1 MSIGVKTGTNP
12 LPPGRRT
19 GYVYPIDPQGPTP
32 KPYAVG
38 NGQRKEKRMNTYKKA
53 VAFLRDAGRKA
64 AAAPYWG
71 MALLATADNATP
83 KTVDIDPK
91 KNQTRFMWTNPAAP
105 KRGPVLSLPAL
116 FPQIKAG
123 TIDGAI
129 KQGIH
134 FAHAARV
141 AGVAGAAKAETDVA
155 WQTICERYDVG
166 FEDIRTVSGPL
177 ADWYRSDTTDKTP
190 TAFAAVI
197 VKALTTDPETET
209 DPETDTDTDP
219 ETETETETNPLLAM
233 VYGDGF
239 PKRGDKLNA
248 LIDDAFD
255 RDDGGAFYRLVRRSV
270 ERHTARVEAD
280 AADAASVM
288 GDADTL
294 AATGTDN

>member
-1 MSIGVKTGTNP
+1 
-12 LPPGRRT
+12 
-19 GYVYPIDPQGPTP
+19 
-32 KPYAVG
+32 
-38 NGQRKEKRMNTYKKA
+38 MNTYKKA

-83 KTVDIDPK
+83 KTVTIEPK

-155 WQTICERYDVG
+155 WQAICDRYDIG
-166 FEDIRTVSGPL
+166 FEDIRNVAGPL
-177 ADWYRSDTTDKTP
+177 ADWYRSETTDKTP

-197 VKALTTDPETET
+197 VKALAD
-209 DPETDTDTDP
+209 DDTDDTDGDTDGDDDG
-219 ETETETETNPLLAM
+219 ESESESETNPLLAL

-239 PKRGDKLNA
+239 PKHGGKLNA
-248 LIDDAFD
+248 MIEDAFD
-255 RDDGGAFYRLVRRSV
+255 RDDGGAFYRLIRRAADV
-270 ERHTARVEAD
+270 QKARVEAD
-280 AADAASVM
+280 AAAA
-288 GDADTL
+288 ATL
-294 AATGTDN
+294 APTG

>member
-1 MSIGVKTGTNP
+1 
-12 LPPGRRT
+12 
-19 GYVYPIDPQGPTP
+19 
-32 KPYAVG
+32 
-38 NGQRKEKRMNTYKKA
+38 MNMYRKA

-71 MALLATADNATP
+71 MALLATADNARP
-83 KTVDIDPK
+83 AMVKIDPK
-91 KNQTRFMWTNPAAP
+91 ANQTRFTWTNPAAP
-105 KRGPVLSLPAL
+105 RRGPVLSLPML

-134 FAHAARV
+134 FAHAART
-141 AGVAGAAKAETDVA
+141 AGVAGAAQAETDAA
-155 WQTICERYDVG
+155 WRTICERYDIG
-166 FEDIRTVSGPL
+166 FEDIRTVAGPL

-197 VKALTTDPETET
+197 EKALT
-209 DPETDTDTDP
+209 DTDEDTDDDATD
-219 ETETETETNPLLAM
+219 ETETETEANPILAM

-255 RDDGGAFYRLVRRSV
+255 RDDGGAFYRFAVRCAD
-270 ERHTARVEAD
+270 RHTARIVAD
-280 AADAASVM
+280 GKDAQ
-288 GDADTL
+288 TL
-294 AATGTDN
+294 APTGTDG